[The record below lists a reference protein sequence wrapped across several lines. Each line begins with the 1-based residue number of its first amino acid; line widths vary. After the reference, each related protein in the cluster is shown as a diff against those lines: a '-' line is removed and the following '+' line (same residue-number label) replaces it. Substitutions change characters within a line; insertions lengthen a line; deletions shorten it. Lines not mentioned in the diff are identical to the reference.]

1 MISEEQQLNLTQH
14 NKITS
19 TRLQVTHREVNHN
32 VLQPLLWHCKIGHLR
47 LVPTVALEDK
57 ESTAQQLQV
66 KFTESLVYLP
76 ERWKPEVDLVRDQIQ
91 TTMQVPE

>member
-1 MISEEQQLNLTQH
+1 MISEGQQLNLTPH

-32 VLQPLLWHCKIGHLR
+32 ALQPLLWPCKIGHHR
-47 LVPTVALEDK
+47 LVLTAALEDK

-76 ERWKPEVDLVRDQIQ
+76 ERWKPDVDLVRDQIQ